1 MGRSLWNKHNWI
13 LTDGKWY
20 NFHQYGYGDETVIT
34 IVRGP
39 CRKLDSTRKIA
50 TKFVLARGSK
60 YRAINKD
67 ELYKD
72 EQKRFEEWQANWRP
86 WMNVWRNQQ

>member
-1 MGRSLWNKHNWI
+1 MARSKWNKHNWV
-13 LTDGKWY
+13 LTGGKWY
-20 NFHQYGYGDETVIT
+20 NFHQYGYNDKTVIT

-39 CRKLDSTRKIA
+39 CKKNDHTRKIV
-50 TKFVLARGSK
+50 TKFVLTPSEK

-72 EQKRFEEWQANWRP
+72 EKNRFEEWQDNWRD
-86 WMNVWRNQQ
+86 WMNVWRSQA